1 MAFESAA
8 RFESFSSAA
17 DELCLTTGAVSRH
30 IRTLENKLGVLL
42 FIRGHKRVQLTEAG
56 RGFAVTCQ
64 KIIQELS
71 AAETSIKRCSGLKT
85 LTVNCLPTFAMYWL
99 IPRLP
104 DFYQKY
110 PDIRINV
117 ITGTGVADPKASFD
131 IVIRRDPSHFSGLRT
146 VPFLSEDSVIVCS
159 RNYFLRPHAGEA
171 PLLTGHTLIHI
182 RVRED
187 LWRTWGEQ
195 HQISTENVLNH
206 LHLDHTY
213 AAIQAAEDGLGIA
226 LIPRIFC
233 EKHLASGRL
242 VIPWYK
248 VATKTGTYSV
258 TLPEKGNTEAS
269 CFIEWII
276 MQAEIQ
282 R

>member
-1 MAFESAA
+1 MAFEAAA

-30 IRTLENKLGVLL
+30 IRTLESKLGVLL

-56 RGFAVTCQ
+56 REFAVTCQ
-64 KIIQELS
+64 KIIQELT
-71 AAETSIKRCSGLKT
+71 AAETGIKRCSGVKT

-99 IPRLP
+99 IPRLS

-110 PDIRINV
+110 PDVRINV
-117 ITGTGVADPKASFD
+117 ITGTGVTDPKASFD
-131 IVIRRDPSHFSGLRT
+131 IAIRRDPSHFSGMHT
-146 VPFLSEDSVIVCS
+146 VPFLSEDSVVVCS
-159 RNYFLRPHAGEA
+159 RNYFMRPNVEEV
-171 PLLTGHTLIHI
+171 PLLSGHTLIHI

-187 LWRTWGEQ
+187 LWRSWGAQ
-195 HQISTENVLNH
+195 HQISTEYALNH

-233 EKHLASGRL
+233 EKHLISGRL

-248 VATKTGTYSV
+248 IATKTGTYSV
-258 TLPEKGNTEAS
+258 TLPEKGNPEVS

-276 MQAEIQ
+276 MQGEIQ